1 MEKKPQHT
9 PPSRKD
15 SGTNLKTLL
24 SKLALKLY
32 DLGFNVI
39 PVSIDKRPLTRWSPR
54 GRLSREELERLLGRA
69 DGVALVGGLNP
80 WFDVGYI
87 LLIVDVDNP
96 RVLENTPTLRRL
108 IEETVSWKTGPR
120 CPRCYLKEL
129 DVLEEG
135 SRFRCKSCYV
145 EFTLEEAPRGLGALF
160 TASREAFEKL
170 TKGTVRFKDVELLY
184 NNYQLIPPSKHKAGV
199 RYEWVRPPD
208 FTLPNL
214 GIYSL
219 EDVELEAI
227 WGELRKLG
235 ASKPVWVEAE
245 KRVAAEVKVEG
256 ATATRQARVEELRE
270 LSPDVIGE
278 IVEHLR
284 GLYQPG
290 YRQHLWLNLSGAGA
304 KCEVSPLSIARVLKQ
319 LYEEAG
325 DTDSLR
331 TRASAIVYSYKK
343 AGVNVGVYAKEF
355 EDTLGVKPYGLERE
369 IREEDVKGRSGLQ
382 EILESVLGEAES
394 LEVIRGL
401 EEIFGRASPYRDSII
416 EVLDFEKQLYA
427 VANLRKLIVARARRV
442 EGRGLVYRER
452 VFIGAP
458 TSVIVYVN
466 PVGGVT
472 KYKVVWEVSTRPKPV
487 EIGPAYIGDVL
498 DRLRA
503 EGLVTAGRFADDVL
517 NAVIEGFIRRG
528 RAEVRAEIESPGF
541 YYVDGRVVAVGFD
554 VREPVFEELR
564 EALILLDEL
573 AVWYKHVLDRF
584 ATVVKWGLLAPF
596 NYVLKQRGRWV
607 RWLYLYGA
615 SRTGKT
621 TLGEVVLKIW
631 GLGAGNTKTGGSID
645 TPARLGYVL
654 SQSTFPVLVNEP
666 GNALSR
672 EDIVE
677 IVKNAVESTV
687 VRGKYH
693 RGSYVEIPSLAAVI
707 FTSNKY
713 IPRDDALLRRLQVLR
728 FTYGERVEEGKA
740 AVFERDVKP
749 RLDKLRALG
758 VFTAWYVTSN
768 ASILGGED
776 PARAILEEA
785 YRRVG
790 LELPQWVG
798 LKVAGEECFEESIV
812 EDVRSFLRERV
823 NNAFFKAIREVYIE
837 GVSGKGELPLK
848 DRVRIVLE
856 KQLLPWADLRDN
868 EVVITTGVL
877 GELKDVIG
885 DIGGL
890 KSLAEL
896 LGWEYGVR
904 KVGGKPVR
912 CIVAKLEDFINFLAG
927 VE

>member
-1 MEKKPQHT
+1 MVEKHGEGSPNSKV
-9 PPSRKD
+9 
-15 SGTNLKTLL
+15 SGGSLKSFRGVLENIAF
-24 SKLALKLY
+24 SFY
-32 DLGFNVI
+32 DAGFNVI

-54 GRLSREELERLLGRA
+54 ERLSREELERLLGRA

-87 LLIVDVDNP
+87 LLIVDVDDP
-96 RVLENTPTLRRL
+96 RVLEGAPTLRRL
-108 IEETVSWKTGPR
+108 IGETVCWRTGPR
-120 CPRCYLKEL
+120 CPKCYSKEL
-129 DVLEEG
+129 EVVEEG
-135 SRFRCKSCYV
+135 SRFRCSSCYV
-145 EFTLEEAPRGLGALF
+145 EFNLGDASRGFGALF
-160 TASREAFEKL
+160 TVGRDAFERFAR
-170 TKGTVRFKDVELLY
+170 GTVRFKGVELLV
-184 NNYQLIPPSKHKAGV
+184 NNYQLIPPSIHRTGV
-199 RYEWVRPPD
+199 LYEWVKPPD

-219 EDVELEAI
+219 EDVEFEALVE
-227 WGELRKLG
+227 ELRGGVG
-235 ASKPVWVEAE
+235 AGRAVE
-245 KRVAAEVKVEG
+245 VD
-256 ATATRQARVEELRE
+256 TATKHSRVELRE
-270 LSPDVIGE
+270 LSTAEVNKV
-278 IVEHLR
+278 VELLKGAYR
-284 GLYQPG
+284 PG
-290 YRQHLWLNLSGAGA
+290 VRQYIWLFLSGWAAKAG
-304 KCEVSPLSIARVLKQ
+304 VSPLSIAKALKQ
-319 LYEEAG
+319 LYEEVG

-343 AGVNVGVYAKEF
+343 AGVDVGVYAKEF